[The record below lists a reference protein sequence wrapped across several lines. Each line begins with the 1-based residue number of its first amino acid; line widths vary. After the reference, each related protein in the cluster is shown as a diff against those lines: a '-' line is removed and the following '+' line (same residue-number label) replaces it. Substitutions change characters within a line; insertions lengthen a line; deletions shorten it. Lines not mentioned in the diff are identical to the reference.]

1 MVHWEKYQEW
11 FIEDFLY
18 WVDWAFFFHSFLRN
32 SIQNLLNFC
41 QYREPLLY
49 LKLKRSKFYNNS
61 KCLDNARQ
69 SFEKGQVGVGRIKK
83 KEEEVSQTLNL
94 FI

>member
-1 MVHWEKYQEW
+1 MRKISRVIYRR
-11 FIEDFLY
+11 FSLLS
-18 WVDWAFFFHSFLRN
+18 FHSFLRN

-61 KCLDNARQ
+61 KCLDNTRQ
-69 SFEKGQVGVGRIKK
+69 SCEKGQVGVGRIKK
-83 KEEEVSQTLNL
+83 KEEEEVSQSLNL